1 MMRLK
6 TERGD
11 FMDKGNEFYR
21 RFLQGD
27 KQALGALVALYNE
40 RLILFLFGFVK
51 DFATAE
57 DLAADT
63 FCYLLVRKPAFRQEA
78 AFKTWLFRIAKSK
91 AIDFLRKQKK
101 YPEISLEN
109 ASNLPC
115 TDLPETRL
123 LQEERNRRL
132 YLALQTLPQ
141 HYRTVLQLLYFEEM
155 TYKQAGAVMK
165 MSEKQI
171 RNLSYNARLAVK
183 EACKKEGIENA
194 FE

>member
-1 MMRLK
+1 
-6 TERGD
+6 
-11 FMDKGNEFYR
+11 MDKSNELYR
-21 RFLQGD
+21 RFLQGNNE
-27 KQALGALVALYNE
+27 ALGELVKLYNE
-40 RLILFLFGFVK
+40 RLILFLYGLVK

-63 FCYLLVRKPAFRQEA
+63 FCYLLVKKPSFRQEA
-78 AFKTWLFRIAKSK
+78 AFKTWLFRIAQNK

-101 YPEISLEN
+101 YPEISLDYANEL
-109 ASNLPC
+109 AC
-115 TDLPETRL
+115 TDLPEARL
-123 LQEERNRRL
+123 LQEERDRKL
-132 YLALQTLPQ
+132 YIALQTLPQ

>member
-1 MMRLK
+1 
-6 TERGD
+6 
-11 FMDKGNEFYR
+11 MDKGNEIYR

-27 KQALGALVALYNE
+27 TDALGELVALYNE
-40 RLILFLFGFVK
+40 RLVLFLFGFVK
-51 DFATAE
+51 DFSLAE

-63 FCYLLVRKPAFRQEA
+63 FLHLLVRKPSFRQEA
-78 AFKTWLFRIAKSK
+78 AFKTWLFRIAKNK

-109 ASNLPC
+109 ASDLPNS
-115 TDLPETRL
+115 DLPETQL
-123 LQEERNRRL
+123 LQEERNRKL
-132 YLALQTLPQ
+132 YSALQTLPQ

-155 TYKQAGAVMK
+155 TYKQAGAVLK

-171 RNLSYNARLAVK
+171 RNLSYNARNSLK

>member
-1 MMRLK
+1 
-6 TERGD
+6 
-11 FMDKGNEFYR
+11 MDKSNELYR

-27 KQALGALVALYNE
+27 KEALGELVSIYNE
-40 RLILFLFGFVK
+40 RLILFLFSFVK
-51 DFATAE
+51 DLAAAE

-63 FCYLLVRKPAFRQEA
+63 FLHLLVSKPSFRQQA
-78 AFKTWLFRIAKSK
+78 AFKTWLFRIAKNK
-91 AIDFLRKQKK
+91 AIDFLRKKKK

-109 ASNLPC
+109 ASDLQAS
-115 TDLPETRL
+115 DLPEAQL
-123 LQEERNRRL
+123 LQEERNRKL
-132 YLALQTLPQ
+132 YAALQELPQ

-155 TYKQAGAVMK
+155 TYKQAGKVLK

-171 RNLSYNARLAVK
+171 RNLSYNARNSLR